1 MFRMILAAA
10 LLLALPATHALAEP
24 ARGLPETRTQ
34 RGFIGIEIPLS
45 GEMQPRVSVGLR
57 RATLAE
63 DGSLRGGELR
73 LVLNPRNLRDAQL
86 RALALKGRVTGALA
100 LGGGWDFAGGTA
112 FASVGMVMPRLSG
125 TLDIGGGA
133 VPAMSIGSLMTT
145 GTPASGG
152 SASPAARRRSMA
164 RASASAS
171 GLGAPSPGNRPLR
184 VLAPCR
190 CRKSTTAARAS

>member
-24 ARGLPETRTQ
+24 ARGLLETRTQ

-57 RATLAE
+57 RATVTE

-73 LVLNPRNLRDAQL
+73 LVLNPSNLRDAQL

-133 VPAMSIGSLMTT
+133 VPAMSIGFDTL
-145 GTPASGG
+145 GRFDIPVAPPPPVAPPVPPA
-152 SASPAARRRSMA
+152 PPVV
-164 RASASAS
+164 
-171 GLGAPSPGNRPLR
+171 LDPCGAPLHALQP
-184 VLAPCR
+184 APR
-190 CRKSTTAARAS
+190 C